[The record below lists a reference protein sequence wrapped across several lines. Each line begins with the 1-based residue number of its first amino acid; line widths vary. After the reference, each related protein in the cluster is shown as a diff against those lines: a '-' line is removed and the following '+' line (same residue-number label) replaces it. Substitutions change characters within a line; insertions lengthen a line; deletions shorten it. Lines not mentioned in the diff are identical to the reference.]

1 MKKIWISMLLA
12 LVLILGACSGD
23 KEDAATSGSVDD
35 GEAQNENGAID
46 HGVDENNIGFGLTD
60 DTIEEAQNIP
70 PAEKE
75 EIMQMF
81 ETYID
86 AFNDKDIERFSNL
99 LSENTE
105 SFDKEEERVYME
117 KNFKEFDFE
126 RTASNVT
133 IVKYSEKEAQVFS
146 DLETSMKQLSTG
158 LETDS
163 TGRQVTLL
171 TKEDGQW
178 KVASVHYIGDN
189 K

>member
-1 MKKIWISMLLA
+1 MLLA

-23 KEDAATSGSVDD
+23 KEDGATSGSVDD
-35 GEAQNENGAID
+35 GEALNENGAID
-46 HGVDENNIGFGLTD
+46 HGVDENKIGFGLTD
-60 DTIEEAQNIP
+60 GTIEEAQNIP

-75 EIMQMF
+75 EIMKMF

-86 AFNDKDIERFSNL
+86 AFNDKDIERFSDL
-99 LSENTE
+99 LSETTE
-105 SFDKEEERVYME
+105 SFDKEEERTYME
-117 KNFKEFDFE
+117 ENFNEFDFE

-146 DLETSMKQLSTG
+146 KLETLMKQISTG

-171 TKEDGQW
+171 TKEDGEW